1 MLPRID
7 TPTYEIT
14 LPSTGKKTRFR
25 PFLVKEEKILL
36 MAQQGEDIK
45 EKIHAIKQIIRNCLI
60 EDIDIDKLATFDI
73 EYLFVN
79 LRSKSVGNI
88 INLTYKRTECP
99 NKDDGAGDCDIPF
112 TMDLENVA
120 VQETDENH
128 STTIELT
135 DRINLVMKYP
145 DFHILNSI
153 LQSENYDDIVEV
165 IAECIEY
172 ITEDD
177 EVLNATDYTTQE
189 LVDFIE
195 NLTQNQFASINDFF
209 ETMPETSCAVNI
221 RCRKCD
227 FKKEM
232 KVSGVADFFS

>member
-36 MAQQGEDIK
+36 MAQQGEDLD
-45 EKIHAIKQIIRNCLI
+45 EKINAIKQIIRNCLI
-60 EDIDIDKLATFDI
+60 EDIDIDALATFDI

-88 INLTYKRTECP
+88 INLTYKRKECP
-99 NKDDGAGDCDIPF
+99 NKDDGAGDCDLPF
-112 TMDLENVA
+112 TMDLENVK
-120 VQETDENH
+120 VEETDQGHN
-128 STTIELT
+128 TNVQIT
-135 DRINLVMKYP
+135 DRISIIMKYP
-145 DFHILNSI
+145 DFNVLNKIL
-153 LQSENYDDIVEV
+153 LSENYDDIVEV
-165 IAECIEY
+165 IATCIEY
-172 ITEDD
+172 ITEDN
-177 EVLNATDYTTQE
+177 EVLNASDYTIE
-189 LVDFIE
+189 EIIEFIE
-195 NLTQNQFASINDFF
+195 NLTQTQFASINDFF
-209 ETMPETSCAVNI
+209 ETMPETNCAVNI
-221 RCRKCD
+221 RCRQCE